1 MLRPTREEAMSE
13 TTPPDIEALSF
24 EQALAELERIV
35 QQLESGEVELEKSI
49 EIYERGAALRAHCEG
64 KLKTAELK
72 VEKIVKGEDGQPA
85 TEPAGLD

>member
-1 MLRPTREEAMSE
+1 MSE
-13 TTPPDIEALSF
+13 TPPPDIETLSF

-49 EIYERGAALRAHCEG
+49 QIYERGAALRAHCEG

-72 VEKIVKGEDGQPA
+72 VEKIVRGEDGQPA

>member
-1 MLRPTREEAMSE
+1 MSD
-13 TTPPDIEALSF
+13 TPLPDIETLSF

-49 EIYERGAALRAHCEG
+49 QIYERGADLRAHCEG

-72 VEKIVKGEDGQPA
+72 VEKIVRGEDGQPA

>member
-1 MLRPTREEAMSE
+1 MSE
-13 TTPPDIEALSF
+13 TPLPDIETLSF

-49 EIYERGAALRAHCEG
+49 QIYERGAALRAHCEG

-72 VEKIVKGEDGQPA
+72 VEKIVRGEDGQPA

>member
-1 MLRPTREEAMSE
+1 MSD
-13 TTPPDIEALSF
+13 TPLPDIETLSF

-49 EIYERGAALRAHCEG
+49 QIYERGAARRAHCEG

-72 VEKIVKGEDGQPA
+72 VEKIVRGEDGQPA

>member
-1 MLRPTREEAMSE
+1 MSD
-13 TTPPDIEALSF
+13 TPLPDIETLSF

-49 EIYERGAALRAHCEG
+49 QIYERGAALRAHCEG

-72 VEKIVKGEDGQPA
+72 VEKVVRGEDGQPA

>member
-1 MLRPTREEAMSE
+1 MSDTPLPDSE
-13 TTPPDIEALSF
+13 TLSF

-49 EIYERGAALRAHCEG
+49 QIYERGAALRAHCEG

-72 VEKIVKGEDGQPA
+72 VEKIVRGEDGQPA